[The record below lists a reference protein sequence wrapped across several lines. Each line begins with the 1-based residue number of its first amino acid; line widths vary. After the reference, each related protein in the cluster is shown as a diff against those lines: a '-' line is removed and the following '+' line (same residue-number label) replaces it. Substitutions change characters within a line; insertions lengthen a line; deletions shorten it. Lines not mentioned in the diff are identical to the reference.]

1 MLAPLLALAL
11 AAAPPLPS
19 ARPAPA
25 HAMAGAALEAG
36 RPDEALAALG
46 ADRRPEA
53 RLLRGLAEEVAGRPE
68 PALAALAGLERA
80 LPAVADRILSARGRV
95 QAGLTRWR
103 EAEAAFGAVAEGSL
117 LRGAALVGRAR
128 ALEAQG
134 ERAAAL
140 AALAPLLEARA
151 EGPAAPPAAALL
163 LAGRLRA
170 ALPTPD
176 LAGARA
182 ILLDCWAGH
191 GAEPDSAGCL
201 EALRALPGSAGAP
214 PPLEE
219 LVRRGEALLERG
231 RPSDAVALLQP
242 AVRAAPAPGPGQPLA
257 CRAAAAL
264 GRALRRDRQ
273 NGRSAEVLKPV
284 VERCQAGPIR
294 ERALYVMASAAAA
307 AGRRD
312 EAVALYRRF
321 AREAPSS
328 TLADDALFAV
338 AELQARD
345 GRPEQAR
352 TTLEALLRE
361 LPAGDR
367 RDEARFRLA
376 WLAWRAGEAERA
388 VAELQTLDAEAAPE
402 DAYEHARAA
411 YWRGRILEG
420 RGAAGR
426 AEARALWAG
435 LVEAAPADYYAL
447 LARAR
452 LAGRED
458 AALPAPLGAGARAD
472 PLAAERAVAP
482 LAGDRHL
489 LAGLA
494 LLRAGLQ
501 RPAAEELRAVE
512 RGALPPG
519 ELAPLV
525 GLAELLERAG
535 DLSAAHNLL
544 RLGARAE
551 LRRPPEG
558 ANRRL
563 WEVAY
568 PQAFAVEVA
577 KATAPAG
584 VPPELLLA
592 LMREE
597 SALDP
602 EVVSAAGAVGLTQLM
617 PATAR
622 AVARRNR
629 WPAPERAAL
638 TDPATSIR
646 IGSAYL
652 GELLVRFKGSPAL
665 ALAAYNAGE
674 NAVERWRSAA
684 TGRPLDEFVEEIPYD
699 ETRGYVKRVLR
710 SYASYRLLAA
720 GSAAAGGP
728 TSAAP

>member
-1 MLAPLLALAL
+1 
-11 AAAPPLPS
+11 
-19 ARPAPA
+19 
-25 HAMAGAALEAG
+25 
-36 RPDEALAALG
+36 
-46 ADRRPEA
+46 
-53 RLLRGLAEEVAGRPE
+53 V
-68 PALAALAGLERA
+68 
-80 LPAVADRILSARGRV
+80 
-95 QAGLTRWR
+95 
-103 EAEAAFGAVAEGSL
+103 
-117 LRGAALVGRAR
+117 
-128 ALEAQG
+128 
-134 ERAAAL
+134 
-140 AALAPLLEARA
+140 
-151 EGPAAPPAAALL
+151 
-163 LAGRLRA
+163 
-170 ALPTPD
+170 
-176 LAGARA
+176 
-182 ILLDCWAGH
+182 
-191 GAEPDSAGCL
+191 
-201 EALRALPGSAGAP
+201 
-214 PPLEE
+214 
-219 LVRRGEALLERG
+219 VRRGEALVEHG

-242 AVRAAPAPGPGQPLA
+242 LARSGPAPGPGEPLA

-284 VERCQAGPIR
+284 VERCPAGPIR
-294 ERALYVMASAAAA
+294 ERALYVMASATAA
-307 AGRRD
+307 AGQRD

-328 TLADDALFAV
+328 TLADDALFAA

-345 GRPEQAR
+345 GRPDQAR
-352 TTLEALLRE
+352 ATLGALLRD

-376 WLAWRAGEAERA
+376 WLTWRAGDGDRA
-388 VAELQTLDAEAAPE
+388 LAELVQLDADAAPD

-411 YWRGRILEG
+411 YWRGRILAE
-420 RGAAGR
+420 RGPAGLD
-426 AEARALWAG
+426 EARALWAG

-452 LAGRED
+452 LAGRQD
-458 AALPAPLGAGARAD
+458 AALPD
-472 PLAAERAVAP
+472 PLVAGVLPEAIPPEKALAP

-494 LLRAGLQ
+494 LLRAGLGRQ
-501 RPAAEELRAVE
+501 AAEELRAVE
-512 RGALPPG
+512 RGVLPAG
-519 ELAPLV
+519 DLAPLIA
-525 GLAELLERAG
+525 LAELLERAR
-535 DLSAAHNLL
+535 DLHAAHNLL

-551 LRRPPEG
+551 LRRPPQG
-558 ANRRL
+558 PVRRL

-568 PQAFAVEVA
+568 PQAFPEEVA
-577 KATAPAG
+577 RATGPVG
-584 VPPELLLA
+584 VPRELLLA

-622 AVARRNR
+622 AVARRHR

-638 TDPATSIR
+638 TDPATSTR
-646 IGSAYL
+646 IGAAYL

-674 NAVERWRSAA
+674 NAVERWRAA
-684 TGRPLDEFVEEIPYD
+684 AAGRPLDEFVEEIPYD

-720 GSAAAGGP
+720 PQATASKGGPAAAGP
-728 TSAAP
+728 